1 MEHLR
6 LWLKERPGIPWE
18 ISWVVLLAAALRV
31 VAFWRYD
38 PVAFDSAIYFEMA
51 DHIRAGHWSTVLT
64 YDYPPLYPFL
74 VAAVQW
80 FLRNPEIAGVLV
92 SFTADVFVI
101 LPLFAIARTA
111 VGYAGAWGA
120 VFLWAIHPLAISL
133 GVQALSDAPTA
144 ALVAV
149 SIWAG
154 LHALEHRRLAWA
166 LAAGIAS
173 GLAHMTRPEGIE
185 PALVLAA
192 LCCWPVNKLGAPP
205 SASPKIQ
212 STWGSG
218 NQTLLRPTLRNA
230 AWVVAPLVGWA
241 LVASPYIIAISEQ
254 TGTLTLS
261 KKKSAAGFV
270 RSLAGEGTLTI
281 PPQNPALLPSNENA
295 PDQLTT
301 SAPAA
306 PQSRLNRLITG
317 IYVFQK
323 PLINSIHPVIWI
335 LILIA
340 AWNSRVV
347 AMEGTRFART
357 LLLTLVGLHFAV
369 LIGLAADHGATYLGG
384 HHFFLMVLY
393 SLPFAV
399 QPFAA
404 AFDQVDRRLIETSW
418 TLGVSRAGTFFKLIL
433 PMSVAGM
440 VTGFVLSFAHTLGE
454 FGVVLMVGGNLPG
467 VTRTVSISIYDAVQA
482 LDYRAAARTSL
493 LLLVICI
500 VRVPASL
507 KNLRGAFLLVAPAW
521 LALNI
526 VHVYYD
532 KGFGRMDLL
541 MAGNDWW
548 SFQAYAYRIYMQGYW
563 LEGGETV
570 EPGIQGDKAAGSVQR
585 CASRAIA
592 PIR

>member
-31 VAFWRYD
+31 VAFWQFD

-80 FLRNPEIAGVLV
+80 FLRNPEIAGLLV

-133 GVQALSDAPTA
+133 GVQALTDAPTA
-144 ALVAV
+144 ALVAL

-154 LHALEHRRLAWA
+154 LHALAHRRLAWA
-166 LAAGIAS
+166 LAAGITS

-192 LCCWPVNKLGAPP
+192 LCWWPANKLGTPP

-212 STWGSG
+212 FTWGSG
-218 NQTLLRPTLRNA
+218 NQTLPRLTLRSA
-230 AWVVAPLVGWA
+230 VLVVAPLVGWA

-270 RSLAGEGTLTI
+270 RSLAGEGTPTI

-295 PDQLTT
+295 PDQLAT
-301 SAPAA
+301 SDPAA
-306 PQSRLNRLITG
+306 PQSRLDRLITG

-323 PLINSIHPVIWI
+323 PLVNSIHPVIWI
-335 LILIA
+335 LLLIA

-347 AMEGTRFART
+347 DMEGTRLART

-393 SLPFAV
+393 SLPFA
-399 QPFAA
+399 
-404 AFDQVDRRLIETSW
+404 
-418 TLGVSRAGTFFKLIL
+418 GAGL
-433 PMSVAGM
+433 A
-440 VTGFVLSFAHTLGE
+440 
-454 FGVVLMVGGNLPG
+454 
-467 VTRTVSISIYDAVQA
+467 QA
-482 LDYRAAARTSL
+482 LTWMTERDWASRWLPAISL
-493 LLLVICI
+493 
-500 VRVPASL
+500 A
-507 KNLRGAFLLVAPAW
+507 LLVAMPIVWMATKGVGRGVSVRPAAAW
-521 LALNI
+521 IRGQIPSGIPVVLTNI
-526 VHVYYD
+526 TKVTYHAGAKRIELSGTYEDIIERARTQSAHYIVFYPDLIPTVSRDFLTRIDAADLELVKVFPEPSRSNPHQRLEVYRLR
-532 KGFGRMDLL
+532 K
-541 MAGNDWW
+541 
-548 SFQAYAYRIYMQGYW
+548 
-563 LEGGETV
+563 E
-570 EPGIQGDKAAGSVQR
+570 
-585 CASRAIA
+585 
-592 PIR
+592 